1 MDKSQL
7 GQHFLKNKEVLK
19 KIIEASELKDNDVVF
34 EIGAGNGVLTRELA
48 KNVKKVIAVEIDE
61 SFKEEL
67 NRIDNV
73 QVIIGD
79 AIEKIEMLSF
89 NKIVA
94 NIPYVIVEPLFW
106 KLIKINFDS
115 CVLLIGENFYN
126 LLNNK
131 ESKWSVINRIF
142 FDIEKVMDVK
152 KEDFE
157 PKPKV
162 NSVLIKIRKNKNK
175 LNKPDEFLREF
186 LLQDDKKIKNALIYT
201 LIRVKKITKKEA
213 KEIIDKLGLSDEI
226 LEKYVNNLSNE
237 DFIKVIDKNL
247 II

>member
-1 MDKSQL
+1 MDKQL
-7 GQHFLKNKEVLK
+7 GQHFLKNNEVLK
-19 KIIEASELKDNDVVF
+19 NIIEASELSENDVVF

-61 SFKEEL
+61 SFKEVL
-67 NRIDNV
+67 GKIDNV
-73 QVIIGD
+73 QVVIGD

-106 KLIKINFDS
+106 KLIKINFDL

-126 LLNNK
+126 LLYDK
-131 ESKWSVINRIF
+131 ESKWSIINRIF
-142 FDIEKVMDVK
+142 FDIEKITDVK

-162 NSVLIKIRKNKNK
+162 NSVLIKVMRNKNK
-175 LNKPDEFLREF
+175 SDEFLREF

-201 LIRVKKITKKEA
+201 LIRINKITKKKA
-213 KEIIDKLGLSDEI
+213 KEIIDGLKLSDKIIESRI
-226 LEKYVNNLSNE
+226 YNLSNL
-237 DFIKVIDKNL
+237 DFMELLNCIL
-247 II
+247 SL